1 MQNKFM
7 EELAIVQCKYNKFM
21 KIIIMMYNITI
32 MDNNLFIVWFLIL
45 SYINEYTSTLE
56 YLRQKYEAFSFVQE
70 ENRRVIIKI
79 NFFFFL
85 IKKI

>member
-32 MDNNLFIVWFLIL
+32 MDNNLFIV
-45 SYINEYTSTLE
+45 
-56 YLRQKYEAFSFVQE
+56 
-70 ENRRVIIKI
+70 
-79 NFFFFL
+79 
-85 IKKI
+85 